1 MEGGSLMPRGV
12 RNLNTVSGIDSRVG
26 TIDKVIATLRSQ
38 IADLETERNTLM
50 DSRKTIVQNELL
62 EVIYKSGKTPDEVKA
77 ALGL

>member
-1 MEGGSLMPRGV
+1 MPRGV

-26 TIDKVIATLRSQ
+26 TIDKAIANLQSQ
-38 IADLETERNTLM
+38 ITELQTERNTLM

-62 EVIYKSGKTPDEVKA
+62 DVIYKSGKSPEEVKA